1 MAKKTDSTPKSVSRK
16 PAKRAAKSKEA
27 EPKGVEQAAQKKPAA
42 QGAEKTKGTKKGT
55 KKVSAKKKVAKAG
68 PNKKKAAPKT
78 ATKPKAAK
86 QVEGKGKTVK
96 SKTKPKAAKPAPR
109 SPKGE
114 PAKASKPKAV
124 KVKSQ
129 AAALKTKPKAKKKK
143 PMNKTITAKK
153 AAAKLDKLKNI
164 DKEAAHALILNGKKQ
179 GYLTYDEINEVLP
192 KDMLSPDRIDDTLI
206 LFSDLG
212 IEVVDKKSRVAL
224 TIAKKE
230 KKIKQIERSISEFG
244 SVTDPVKMYLR
255 EMGLVTLL
263 SREGEVE
270 IAKKIEAGEQDVLK
284 ALLETTIGA
293 ESILE
298 LGDQIEAG
306 GLRPKHV
313 LRDVDEGDTYLD
325 EVVQI
330 ESFLNTMR
338 AIREVNEENRA
349 YRDKLFGAALKAD
362 EKRRTRRC
370 IARRNKK
377 IFELLKDWRFE
388 SSVVDG
394 IEEEIRFLIS
404 WFDAMN
410 KMIVMCADT
419 VNASVKDLR
428 LHLATEPKFVKW
440 ARKKC
445 GLDKDDLELL
455 YSEINKVLEQI
466 DAKEKAIKSNNR
478 TLKRIMSSVEEGRL
492 YAKFAK
498 SDLIKANLR
507 LVVSIAKKYT
517 NRGLQ
522 FLDLIQEGN
531 IGLMKAVD
539 KFEYRRGYKFSTYAT
554 WWIRQA
560 ITRAIADQARTIR
573 IPVHMIETI
582 NKLIRTSRY
591 LVQELGREPKPE
603 EIAEKMEIPLDKVRK
618 VLKIAREP
626 ISLETPIGEEEDSHL
641 GDFIED
647 KKFMLPSDA
656 AVNLNLAEQTRKVLA
671 TLTPREEKV
680 LRMRFGIGERADHTL
695 EEVGQDF
702 TVTRERIRQIEA
714 KALRKL
720 RHPTRSRKLKS
731 FIET

>member
-1 MAKKTDSTPKSVSRK
+1 MVKKAEPQEKTLKMTTPKATSK
-16 PAKRAAKSKEA
+16 KEQAKKRAAKNPVKKPKTEA
-27 EPKGVEQAAQKKPAA
+27 AKTKNTAAKKTAPAKPKMKSALLLKKRKRAVKKITTPKGTP
-42 QGAEKTKGTKKGT
+42 KT
-55 KKVSAKKKVAKAG
+55 S
-68 PNKKKAAPKT
+68 KKKA
-78 ATKPKAAK
+78 
-86 QVEGKGKTVK
+86 G
-96 SKTKPKAAKPAPR
+96 
-109 SPKGE
+109 
-114 PAKASKPKAV
+114 
-124 KVKSQ
+124 
-129 AAALKTKPKAKKKK
+129 LKTKLAKTDKPTIKNRETAKSVPEKSASGSKSVTNEQQKALKKKAPPK
-143 PMNKTITAKK
+143 MKKTRQKTPKTQPKK
-153 AAAKLDKLKNI
+153 NLAIKNQKKLK
-164 DKEAAHALILNGKKQ
+164 ALINKGKKQ
-179 GYLTYDEINEVLP
+179 GFLTYEEINKLI
-192 KDMLSPDRIDDTLI
+192 PDEKVSADQIDNTLI
-206 LFSDLG
+206 MFSEMD
-212 IEVVDKKSRVAL
+212 IKITDKENIPKQ
-224 TIAKKE
+224 IARLKATE
-230 KKIKQIERSISEFG
+230 KKTPKAGQKALPDFG
-244 SVTDPVKMYLR
+244 TVTDPVKMYLR

-284 ALLETTIGA
+284 SLLETTMGVDYV
-293 ESILE
+293 LK
-298 LGDQIEAG
+298 LGEHIKEG
-306 GLRPKHV
+306 ELRPKHV
-313 LRDVDEGDTYLD
+313 LRDIDEGDTFID

-330 ESFLNTMR
+330 ANFVATVTEINSIND
-338 AIREVNEENRA
+338 ENRVFREQLRSDNLPA
-349 YRDKLFGAALKAD
+349 
-362 EKRRTRRC
+362 EEQRRIRRC
-370 IARRNKK
+370 ISRRNTK
-377 IFELLKDWRFE
+377 IFESLKGWRLE
-388 SSVVDG
+388 SSVIDQM
-394 IEEEIRFLIS
+394 EEDIKRLND
-404 WFDAMN
+404 WFDAMHRLTTLCAEAFGVSIKNLQASLKN
-410 KMIVMCADT
+410 KTTFTTWAKKHCTLTRDEIGT
-419 VNASVKDLR
+419 LYNS
-428 LHLATEPKFVKW
+428 LAKV
-440 ARKKC
+440 R
-445 GLDKDDLELL
+445 D
-455 YSEINKVLEQI
+455 EIEE
-466 DAKEKAIKSNNR
+466 KEAAIKTNGR
-478 TLKRIMSSVEEGRL
+478 ALKRIITNVNEGHFW
-492 YAKFAK
+492 AKLAK
-498 SDLIKANLR
+498 SELIKANLR

-647 KKFMLPSDA
+647 KKFVLPSDA

-680 LRMRFGIGERADHTL
+680 LRMRFGIGEKADHTL